1 MNVTPVT
8 GGKEG
13 GGGTKGSKETNS
25 NQLVNFSHGVQ

>member
-13 GGGTKGSKETNS
+13 GGTKGSKETN
-25 NQLVNFSHGVQ
+25 NPLVNFSHGVQ